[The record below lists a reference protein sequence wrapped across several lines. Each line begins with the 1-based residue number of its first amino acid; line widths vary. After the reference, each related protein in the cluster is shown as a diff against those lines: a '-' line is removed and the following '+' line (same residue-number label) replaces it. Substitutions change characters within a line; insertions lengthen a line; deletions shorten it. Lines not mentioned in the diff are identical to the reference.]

1 MGCRYE
7 RGITTDDVE
16 GDNVGDSDSGGDDEL
31 WGEEDPDDAQEED
44 EIMHKR
50 EEELQAE
57 LSLATK
63 RCQELKETLQ
73 VTKSF
78 IDGRGRGL
86 GADGRTKI
94 VDDVIASDDELDE
107 LDDDEAV
114 EYDDDDET
122 GVSHKRDTINGSWLG
137 VCSFFIVHSD

>member
-1 MGCRYE
+1 MIGRYE
-7 RGITTDDVE
+7 RGVTTEDVG
-16 GDNVGDSDSGGDDEL
+16 GDHSDSGGDDEL

-78 IDGRGRGL
+78 IDGRGKAL

-94 VDDVIASDDELDE
+94 VNDVIASDDDDLEELSG
-107 LDDDEAV
+107 DEAV
-114 EYDDDDET
+114 EYDDDDEA
-122 GVSHKRDTINGSWLG
+122 GVSCDLIYING
-137 VCSFFIVHSD
+137 

>member
-1 MGCRYE
+1 MRDCMSVCVCRYD
-7 RGITTDDVE
+7 RGGGAEEVTDE
-16 GDNVGDSDSGGDDEL
+16 PDSDSGGDDEL
-31 WGEEDPDDAQEED
+31 WGEEDPDDALEED

-78 IDGRGRGL
+78 IDGRGKL
-86 GADGRTKI
+86 GGDNR
-94 VDDVIASDDELDE
+94 
-107 LDDDEAV
+107 
-114 EYDDDDET
+114 
-122 GVSHKRDTINGSWLG
+122 
-137 VCSFFIVHSD
+137 